1 MHQQW
6 LFPDILS
13 EPGLYLI
20 RSGQRPLY
28 FNWNNDLLG
37 QVKRHIEVAGEE
49 MVPPWL
55 LEGLGN
61 ADGLDYI
68 WLPGYKARQL
78 QEMRMVQVTKLQP
91 WLNLLDFGEVA

>member
-49 MVPPWL
+49 MVPRGSSKAWAALTVWL
-55 LEGLGN
+55 T
-61 ADGLDYI
+61 
-68 WLPGYKARQL
+68 PGCRGT
-78 QEMRMVQVTKLQP
+78 RPDNFRRCV
-91 WLNLLDFGEVA
+91 LLK